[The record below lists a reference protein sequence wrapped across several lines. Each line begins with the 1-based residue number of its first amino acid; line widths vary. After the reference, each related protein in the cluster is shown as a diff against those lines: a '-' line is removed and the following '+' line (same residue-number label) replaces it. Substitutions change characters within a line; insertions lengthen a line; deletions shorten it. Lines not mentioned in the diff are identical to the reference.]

1 MRSTSRVI
9 GLCGGRGLRARQR
22 AAEVGLRVDV
32 VWHDEDVFIIRVSVW
47 NGQFGGTAETYV
59 AIGDLNEMA
68 KKLSGFPR
76 SPADAREIVVGS
88 FGREFAGGAASM
100 RFYCADSAGHA
111 YVEVKIESEFE
122 SAGVVQYV
130 IISMP
135 IEAAAV
141 DLFVGDLSRLET
153 ERSGTAMLLG
163 RG

>member
-1 MRSTSRVI
+1 MRN
-9 GLCGGRGLRARQR
+9 RQR
-22 AAEVGLRVDV
+22 ATEVGLQLEVIWR
-32 VWHDEDVFIIRVSVW
+32 DEDVFKILVSVW
-47 NGQFGGTAETYV
+47 NGEFGGTTETYA
-59 AIGDLNEMA
+59 AIGGLKEIA
-68 KKLSGFPR
+68 EKLLRFPR
-76 SPADAREIVVGS
+76 HPTDVREVVVGS

-100 RFYCADSAGHA
+100 RFYCIDHAGHA

-141 DLFVGDLSRLET
+141 DLFVGDLSQLET